1 MSGLRVIRCVWS
13 RVGRR
18 AGDAEAGSGFVSM
31 GPAFTEYLVPATAFI
46 CFVAAAAA
54 GASFNVRMPSRH
66 LADETLEVVRNSM
79 NMFVVM
85 TSVVLG
91 LMLDSARNT
100 YETNDQNT
108 HALATEII
116 LLDRNM
122 RTLGPEGDEVRRHLT
137 DYVRNVLRES
147 VIMDADPQAE
157 AALDAA
163 GQKLRA
169 IRISEDQKLAV
180 WNDGRQL
187 YRQVER
193 DRWVALGA
201 AGGTL
206 PPLLI
211 ATLIVW
217 LVAIFAGV
225 GYRAP
230 RNAVVTTTFVVSALL
245 LSSALYLILE
255 LDRPASGLIRISSA
269 PFERTLEQLQR

>member
-1 MSGLRVIRCVWS
+1 
-13 RVGRR
+13 
-18 AGDAEAGSGFVSM
+18 M
-31 GPAFTEYLVPATAFI
+31 GPAFTEFLVPAAAFV

-54 GASFNVRMPSRH
+54 GAACNVKMPSRH
-66 LADETLEVVRNSM
+66 LADDTMEVVRNSM
-79 NMFVVM
+79 NVFVVM

-100 YETNDQNT
+100 FETNDRNI
-108 HALATEII
+108 HALATELI

-122 RTLGPEGDEVRRHLT
+122 RTLGPEGDEIRRHLV
-137 DYVRNVLRES
+137 DYVQDVLREAR
-147 VIMDADPQAE
+147 IMDADPQAE
-157 AALDAA
+157 AALDQA
-163 GQKLRA
+163 GLRLRT
-169 IRISEDQKLAV
+169 IMISDDQKLAV

-201 AGGTL
+201 AGGTI

-211 ATLIVW
+211 ATLITW
-217 LVAIFAGV
+217 LAAIFAAV

-255 LDRPASGLIRISSA
+255 LDRPASGLIRISSE
-269 PFERTLEQLQR
+269 PFERTLAELQR